1 MDLANW
7 TSWDAHGRAAMHT
20 IEMLEQVLA
29 VAERL
34 GYGVRHEWLGGQG
47 CNACEFGGRKWLFVD
62 LAATACEQLEQVAA
76 ALQQDPG
83 IHLLKLDPPLRQFLG
98 TRRVA

>member
-1 MDLANW
+1 
-7 TSWDAHGRAAMHT
+7 MHT
-20 IEMLEQVLA
+20 VELLEQVLT

-62 LAATACEQLEQVAA
+62 LAVSAAEQLDQVAA
-76 ALQQDPG
+76 ALQHDPG
-83 IHLLKLDPPLRQFLG
+83 IHVLELRPAMQRLLE
-98 TRRVA
+98 TRRAA

>member
-1 MDLANW
+1 
-7 TSWDAHGRAAMHT
+7 MHT
-20 IEMLEQVLA
+20 VEMLEQVLT

-62 LAATACEQLEQVAA
+62 LAVSAAEQLDQIAE
-76 ALQQDPG
+76 ALQNDPG
-83 IHLLKLDPPLRQFLG
+83 VHLLQLQPEMQQLLG
-98 TRRVA
+98 TRHAA